1 MYCDFSKTI
10 HGLFGLIK
18 TLTKQYSLS
27 IEFGVTM
34 SVYRS
39 IKKTV
44 KAQKVNMGGHILD
57 QALPLAEV
65 DQIDPFILLHHA
77 VFEYQLNGN
86 PENLGIGPNPHRGF
100 SPVTFIF
107 RGDVHHRDSLGNSSV
122 VTAGGTQWMNAGSGI
137 IHSERPSIKIAK
149 EGGVQEIIQLWINN
163 PSSLKMS
170 EPDYQP
176 IQVQEIPEIIS
187 DDDKMSIKIVA
198 GKFNNISGPV
208 KPMSPLVALRIDA
221 ESGGEYEFSFPSN
234 YNLFIYQLDS
244 RLLLNEQSEAHAK
257 DLSWFDN
264 DGDRIKVKALEKTRF
279 ILMAGEPLNEPIA
292 SHGPFVMNNRAEILT
307 AMNDYQSGKMGSLV
321 ENWSQN

>member
-1 MYCDFSKTI
+1 
-10 HGLFGLIK
+10 
-18 TLTKQYSLS
+18 
-27 IEFGVTM
+27 M

-57 QALPLAEV
+57 QAIPLEEI
-65 DQIDPFILLHHA
+65 DQIDPFLLLHHA
-77 VFEYQLNGN
+77 VFEYQINGN
-86 PENLGIGPNPHRGF
+86 PENLGIGPHPHRGF

-122 VTAGGTQWMNAGSGI
+122 VAAGGTQWMNAGSGI

-163 PSSLKMS
+163 PASLKMS
-170 EPDYQP
+170 KPGYQP
-176 IQVQEIPEIIS
+176 ISVNEIPEIIS

-198 GKFNNISGPV
+198 GKFNNVSGPV
-208 KPMSPLVALRIDA
+208 TPMSPLVALRIDA
-221 ESGGEYEFSFPSN
+221 ESGGEYEFPVPSDF
-234 YNLFIYQLDS
+234 NLFIYQLDG
-244 RLLLNEQSEAHAK
+244 RLLINEQSEANAK

-264 DGDRIKVKALEKTRF
+264 NGDMIKVSALEKTRF
-279 ILMAGEPLNEPIA
+279 ILMAGEPLNEPVA
-292 SHGPFVMNNRAEILT
+292 SQGPFVMNNRAEILT
-307 AMNDYQSGKMGSLV
+307 AMNDYQLGKMGSLI